1 MAFESKQRA
10 DPFSL
15 PEENHFRREAILE
28 AVSYSADRFLRSGSW
43 TDCIGDVLE
52 RLGQAADATC
62 AYLFEHHDG
71 QDGQSV
77 ASLRHHWLAPG
88 FKLKNPLSAFQN
100 LSLTSPDMSFLLAR
114 LEDDRPF
121 YGSTEGLSKRG
132 REVLSREGIRSFVI
146 VPVVD
151 EVRRWGF
158 MGFDERRR
166 RRDWTAEEGE
176 ALRAAANILSAAI
189 ANERIKTRLTMSE
202 AELRSI
208 FTAMRHTVYVVSAE
222 RRFVRVV
229 PTNPDLLL
237 QPAEQMLGRTLAEV
251 LPSGLAA
258 DFEGWVGQVLS
269 TGQPAHAEYFL
280 SVGSPPR
287 DTWFTS
293 ILSPFTEGSVLIV
306 SHDISERKK
315 TEAAV
320 EQSEARYRRL
330 FENLLESVF
339 QTGPTGQIVSANP
352 AMVRL
357 LGYDSEAELLAANA
371 GDTYF
376 NADDQKTW
384 VERMSKDGEI
394 RNFEVTLRRR
404 DGTAIPV
411 LLNARAIRGGRD
423 GLLSYEG
430 TITDITDRKRLEA
443 QLIILAN
450 RDPLTNL
457 FNRRRFQEELELQL
471 TQSKRYGMAS
481 ALLWLDVDR
490 FKEIND
496 TMGHRYGDELLVE
509 LARLLE
515 GLLRGHDVLA
525 RLGGDEF
532 AILMPHV
539 DALQAQTVAARL
551 IEAVHRHNF
560 EIGDHPLRITASIGI
575 ALFPEHATSADNLL
589 VHADLAMYRA
599 KEEGRNRFSFYKLQE
614 DRSERL
620 GFRVEWIKNI
630 RRALDNDQLVLFAQP
645 ILDLRTNSVSQHEL
659 LLRME
664 RPAGGSL
671 IPPETFL
678 DVAVK
683 FNLIQEIDHWVVR
696 QAIRVIRDQ
705 AGAGRSPV
713 IEINLSAKAFDDLD
727 LLTLLE
733 NELSAIDPSRLIVEV
748 TEISALTD
756 FPHAQRFI
764 VTLKKLGCRCALDDF
779 GVGLTSFQHL
789 KHLPLDFLKIDG
801 SLIQD
806 LAHNAV
812 NQHIV
817 QAIVNLTRGLG
828 IKTVAECVD
837 SPETMRLLKEYEV
850 DYAQGFKIGEPRAL
864 KSLFG

>member
-1 MAFESKQRA
+1 MATEPKKRPEPVF
-10 DPFSL
+10 L
-15 PEENHFRREAILE
+15 PEEGHFRREAILE

-43 TDCIGDVLE
+43 TDCIDDVLQ

-62 AYLFEHHDG
+62 AYIFEHHTG
-71 QDGQSV
+71 PQGEAV

-88 FKLKNPLSAFQN
+88 FTLQNPPSAFQN
-100 LSLTSPDMSFLLAR
+100 IPLAAPDVASLLGR
-114 LEDDRPF
+114 LDLDRPVH
-121 YGSTEGLSKRG
+121 GLTEHLSKRA
-132 REVLSREGIRSFVI
+132 RAVLAREGIQSFVI
-146 VPVVD
+146 VPILD

-166 RRDWTAEEGE
+166 PREWTAEESE

-189 ANERIKTRLTMSE
+189 ANERIKARLTISE
-202 AELRSI
+202 AELGAI
-208 FTAMRHTVYVVSAE
+208 FSAMRHAVYVVSAE
-222 RRFVRVV
+222 GRFVRIV
-229 PTNPDLLL
+229 PTNPDLLPR
-237 QPAEQMLGRTLAEV
+237 PADQMLGRSLAEV

-258 DFEGWVGQVLS
+258 DFRDWIERARSGR
-269 TGQPAHAEYFL
+269 QPVHAEYQL
-280 SVGSPPR
+280 PLGTPPR
-287 DTWFTS
+287 ETWFTS
-293 ILSPFTEGSVLIV
+293 VLSPFTEDSILVV
-306 SHDISERKK
+306 SHDISERKR

-320 EQSEARYRRL
+320 ELSEARYRRL

-339 QTGPTGQIVSANP
+339 QSTPEGRIISANP

-357 LGYDSEAELLAANA
+357 LGYDAEADLLAVNA
-371 GDTYF
+371 AETYF
-376 NADDQKTW
+376 NVEDRRTW
-384 VERMSKDGEI
+384 VERMTKDGEL
-394 RNFEVTLRRR
+394 RNFEVTLKRR
-404 DGTAIPV
+404 DGSPIPV
-411 LLNARAIRGGRD
+411 LLNARAIRDAGGA
-423 GLLSYEG
+423 LSYEG

-471 TQSKRYGMAS
+471 TQSKRYGMPS

-496 TMGHRYGDELLVE
+496 TMGHRCGDELLVE

-539 DALQAQTVAARL
+539 DALQAQTVSARL
-551 IEAVHRHNF
+551 IEAVHKHNF
-560 EIGDHPLRITASIGI
+560 EIGDHPLRITISIGI
-575 ALFPEHATSADNLL
+575 ALFPEHATTADNLL

-614 DRSERL
+614 DRTERL
-620 GFRVEWIKNI
+620 GFRVAWIKNI
-630 RRALDNDQLVLFAQP
+630 RRALDRDQLVLYAQP
-645 ILDLRTNSVSQHEL
+645 ILDLRSNAVAQHEL

-664 RPAGGSL
+664 GPGGGNL
-671 IPPETFL
+671 IAPETFL

-683 FNLIQEIDHWVVR
+683 FNLIQEIDHWVTR
-696 QAIRVIRDQ
+696 QAIRVLREQ
-705 AGAGRSPV
+705 AEAGRNPV
-713 IEINLSAKAFDDLD
+713 LEINLSAKAFDDLD

-733 NELSAIDPSRLIVEV
+733 NELAAVDPSRLIVEV
-748 TEISALTD
+748 TEMSTLAE
-756 FPHAQRFI
+756 FPHAQKFI
-764 VTLKKLGCRCALDDF
+764 TTLKKLGCRCALDDF

-789 KHLPLDFLKIDG
+789 KHLPLDFLKVDG
-801 SLIQD
+801 SLIQG

-817 QAIVNLTRGLG
+817 QAIVHLTRSLG
-828 IKTVAECVD
+828 IQTIAEFVD
-837 SPETMRLLKEYEV
+837 SPETIRLLKEYGV

-864 KSLFG
+864 DSLFR